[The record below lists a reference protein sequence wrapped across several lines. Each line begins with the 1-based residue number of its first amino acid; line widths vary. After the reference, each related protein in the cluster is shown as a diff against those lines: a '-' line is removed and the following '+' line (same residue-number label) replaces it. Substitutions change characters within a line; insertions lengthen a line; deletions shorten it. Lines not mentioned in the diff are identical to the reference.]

1 VAEVAKTVTT
11 VVTMDELRTILRS
24 IGFSPCPSRWS
35 TSTRPIDGRR
45 ALLETPGDGR

>member
-24 IGFSPCPSRWS
+24 IGFSLALPVGS